1 MLSVRCFLEH
11 GLSSPKGSGSL
22 PWLDSH
28 SQNVILFWGWGE
40 LTSIFNPICSSSQH
54 ATTPTPAPPQH
65 QEGRNPRTFEEAD
78 KYEQRKIIFL
88 TLTILP
94 VCTEHLGGGRGC
106 AFRPLGWCSLTA
118 GSERHIVKASNSELP
133 PFLKYTGLA
142 GGEKDFS

>member
-1 MLSVRCFLEH
+1 MFLGTWTLLSQGERQFALARQPF
-11 GLSSPKGSGSL
+11 PKCYSL
-22 PWLDSH
+22 L
-28 SQNVILFWGWGE
+28 GWGE

-54 ATTPTPAPPQH
+54 ATAPTPAPPQH

-118 GSERHIVKASNSELP
+118 GSERNIVKASNSELP

-142 GGEKDFS
+142 GGEKDFP